1 VETVEENTRLTARRL
16 LKTMARPEGFEP
28 PTPRFVV
35 WCSVQLSYG
44 RNLNSITSLREVI
57 FYIQVHVQ
65 TQLNAPRTHPVDA
78 SIVLDGGLEVWL
90 KGVYVLQTEA
100 NMHYTLDSFASEC
113 RRILTADPSQAG
125 RKQVCELVQEV
136 LQDKT
141 FLARYLNENTPD
153 RQVIYED
160 PELGF
165 CICAH
170 FNREAR
176 EANPHDHGTSW
187 AIYGQAFGETEM
199 SDWEIL
205 EPASEKK
212 PGKVRRGRVYSLK
225 PGMAHL
231 YNEGDVHS
239 PKRVAA
245 TGLIRIEG
253 TDTQK
258 LKRFSYQSV

>member
-1 VETVEENTRLTARRL
+1 
-16 LKTMARPEGFEP
+16 M
-28 PTPRFVV
+28 
-35 WCSVQLSYG
+35 S
-44 RNLNSITSLREVI
+44 
-57 FYIQVHVQ
+57 
-65 TQLNAPRTHPVDA
+65 
-78 SIVLDGGLEVWL
+78 
-90 KGVYVLQTEA
+90 
-100 NMHYTLDSFASEC
+100 YTLDSFASEC
-113 RRILTADPSQAG
+113 RRILTADAG
-125 RKQVCELVQEV
+125 QVGREQVRELVQEV
-136 LQDKT
+136 LKDKK
-141 FLARYLNENTPD
+141 FLATYLNDKTPD

-170 FNREAR
+170 LNKGPR
-176 EANPHDHGTSW
+176 EANPHDHGNSW

-199 SDWEIL
+199 SDWEII
-205 EPASEKK
+205 EPANEDK
-212 PGKVRRGRVYSLK
+212 PGKVRRGTVYSLK

-258 LKRFSYQSV
+258 LKRFSYKAV